1 MDSNTNTKKKQQ
13 APYSSAIS
21 VADDQ
26 SSATRPSAVH
36 IKKTVPIQNK
46 DSYRIIGSKHSLYNL
61 DEAFQRNH
69 TVHSR
74 RISREV
80 YLKETNAAQRTALCT
95 ALNSVITTFLT
106 QNRSIFLEGLGV
118 LAPVTTEKKASYVI
132 GNFCAV
138 RSEQVRSVVFYK
150 CDDSAAIDRKLYPDI
165 VETAELAAT
174 CQLELPPVL
183 CISWLEKDVRRY
195 LRGLLKELK
204 HQLVMKGH
212 CNELESIGL
221 FFALHNR
228 QGDTPADW
236 FAGADIGLRPLFNQ
250 KLSVSAPAFF
260 ERPVLE
266 NSFELLEAAFGK
278 PALNFSVDLPAE
290 LAGLGYDLSA
300 LLTDTSFGEAKIPVA
315 VFESTANRPAGERV
329 LIYCTDGLRNLGLM
343 QTDKENASG
352 TEIVFQLAVSDNDGI
367 PGSQNTGIPTWV
379 ARPIAMAWI
388 LLQSS
393 PKKSLRPG
401 AGISCAVPLQP
412 RFDTDLDTIF
422 LTPFAFVPNEVLS
435 REGAFRY
442 INVVGITQEEAAIAR
457 GLSQEYL
464 SLLLK
469 HKGLDQVTRS
479 TRTSITKKL
488 ELQELHEK
496 TELHSLVAHA

>member
-1 MDSNTNTKKKQQ
+1 MDSNTNTKEKQQ
-13 APYSSAIS
+13 LPYPSAIS
-21 VADDQ
+21 FADDN
-26 SSATRPSAVH
+26 SSAGRISTAQ
-36 IKKTVPIQNK
+36 KKTMQLRSK
-46 DSYRIIGSKHSLYNL
+46 DSYRIIGSKHSLYTL
-61 DEAFQRNH
+61 DEVFQRNH

-95 ALNSVITTFLT
+95 ALNSVISTFLSK
-106 QNRSIFLEGLGV
+106 NRSIFLEGLGV
-118 LAPVTTEKKASYVI
+118 LAPITTDKKASYII

-138 RSEQVRSVVFYK
+138 RSETVRSVTFYK
-150 CDDSAAIDRKLYPDI
+150 CDDSDAIDRKLYPDI

-204 HQLVMKGH
+204 HQIVMNGH

-236 FAGADIGLRPLFNQ
+236 FAGSDIGLRPQFSQ
-250 KLSVSAPAFF
+250 KLSVSSPSFF

-278 PALNFSVDLPAE
+278 PVLNFYVDLPAE
-290 LAGLGYDLSA
+290 LAGLGYDLSD
-300 LLTDTSFGEAKIPVA
+300 LSSDTSFGEAKIPVA
-315 VFESTANRPAGERV
+315 VFESTANRPSGERV
-329 LIYCTDGLRNLGLM
+329 LIYCTDGLRTLGLSH
-343 QTDKENASG
+343 TAAENASG
-352 TEIVFQLAVSDNDGI
+352 TEIVFQLALSDNDEI
-367 PGSQNTGIPTWV
+367 PGTQNTGIPTWV

-422 LTPFAFVPNEVLS
+422 LTPFSFVPGEVLS

-488 ELQELHEK
+488 ELQEFHEK